1 MREIISMTRVTFI
14 CSILILLAIPA
25 YAQKGKDW
33 TEWTQ
38 KEADKILN
46 DSAWGQTQTE
56 GGGSS
61 EQPSQTNA
69 ITTTTRDRER
79 NATSVTAAANS
90 AQSGETKAT
99 PALHLRVRF
108 MSAKPIRAAF
118 VRMLELQGAPA
129 EKVAQIKPFV
139 DYDFSNYIVVTV
151 NMDGDDRRRMAT
163 IVQELAKTDP
173 ATLKPATYL
182 ERKDGK
188 RLELMDYRPA
198 TDDGL
203 GAKFVFPRN
212 LDNAP
217 FLDANSGDVRFVIS
231 LGNILKI
238 NRRFKV
244 SDMMYEGKL
253 EY

>member
-1 MREIISMTRVTFI
+1 MKRVLFVCSM
-14 CSILILLAIPA
+14 LILAVPT
-25 YAQKGKDW
+25 YAQKGKAW
-33 TEWTQ
+33 SEWTQ
-38 KEADKILN
+38 KEAEKVLN

-56 GGGSS
+56 GGASGS
-61 EQPSQTNA
+61 EQPSQTSA
-69 ITTTTRDRER
+69 ITSTTAARER
-79 NATSVTAAANS
+79 NATNVTAAATS

-99 PALHLRVRF
+99 PSLRLRVRF

-118 VRMLELQGAPA
+118 VRMIELQGAPA

-139 DYDFSNYIVVTV
+139 DYDFSNYIVVTI
-151 NMDGDDRRRMAT
+151 NMDGDDKRRMGA
-163 IVQELAKTDP
+163 ILQELAKTDS
-173 ATLKPATYL
+173 ATLKSVTYL

-188 RLELMDYRPA
+188 RLELMEYRAA

-203 GAKFVFPRN
+203 GAKFVFARN

-217 FLDANSGDVRFVIS
+217 FLDANSGEVRFVTA
-231 LGNILKI
+231 LGNTIKI

-244 SDMMYEGKL
+244 SEMMYDGKL